1 MGKEKSGLSIQ
12 TLAISALASVA
23 AAVITATFWQKGTLI
38 ATAMTPVI
46 VSVVSEALRRPAEV
60 IKVRTTT
67 TRRGG
72 GPVRFEP
79 LPPGEREAAPAMRS
93 DDPFGLRAPA
103 RSRVRM
109 RHHWKLAVATGLAAF
124 AVAAV
129 ALTGSELV
137 FGGPATSDNGRTTLF
152 GGRSSRNDATPTPTA
167 TPTETKT
174 PEEEEATPTATP
186 TPTVSPTATPTAT
199 PVPAQPPQT
208 AAPTITPTPT
218 P

>member
-23 AAVITATFWQKGTLI
+23 AAVITATFWEKGTLV

-46 VSVVSEALRRPAEV
+46 VAVVSEALRRPAEV

-72 GPVRFEP
+72 TVRFEP
-79 LPPGEREAAPAMRS
+79 LPPGERQAAPAMRS

-124 AVAAV
+124 VVAAV

-137 FGGPATSDNGRTTLF
+137 FGGPATRDDGRTTLF
-152 GGRSSRNDATPTPTA
+152 GGRSSKDHATPTPTA

-174 PEEEEATPTATP
+174 PEEEATPTATP
-186 TPTVSPTATPTAT
+186 TPTPTASPTPTAT
-199 PVPAQPPQT
+199 PVPAQPPQS